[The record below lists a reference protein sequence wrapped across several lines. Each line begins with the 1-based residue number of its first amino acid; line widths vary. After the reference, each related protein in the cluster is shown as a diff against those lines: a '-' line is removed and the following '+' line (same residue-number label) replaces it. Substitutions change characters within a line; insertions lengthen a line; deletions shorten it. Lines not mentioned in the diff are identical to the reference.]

1 VTELP
6 VMSETPHSIR
16 EGFARMSLFD
26 SIREKATE
34 MLSGATEKVGEFTG
48 DIPGGQAV
56 EDLSATA
63 SDTVSGAVTD
73 ATGTVTDATGAVTDA
88 AGNMSDTAG
97 GAVSDAAQS
106 ANEAIDPYRP

>member
-56 EDLSATA
+56 EDLSGTA

-73 ATGTVTDATGAVTDA
+73 ATGTVTDAAGNVTDTAGGAVTDA
-88 AGNMSDTAG
+88 AQA
-97 GAVSDAAQS
+97 